1 MLPDHQKYIR
11 FTSRS
16 RIEKSLHSLLGLLK
30 GISADLQINDTEIN
44 FLKTWLSEHEPLE
57 GFHPYNEI
65 VPVLLTVLDDG
76 VISEDERDDLV
87 WVCDRLCTNEFY
99 DEITTGLQEL
109 HGLLGGVVADGI
121 ISETELRGI
130 QDWMESNE
138 QLRKRWPYDEVESLI
153 ISVMADGK
161 IDEEEHKALVFFF
174 AQFVEVLDDKTLS
187 DPNILTG
194 STLKGVCANSPEII
208 FDGARFCLTGASSR
222 YTRDVFAEKIRSL
235 GGEVVGSVS
244 GRLNYLVIGGD
255 GNPCWSYACYGRKVE
270 KAIELRKTGAEIII
284 VHEFDL
290 HDAIEDEC

>member
-1 MLPDHQKYIR
+1 LR
-11 FTSRS
+11 T
-16 RIEKSLHSLLGLLK
+16 
-30 GISADLQINDTEIN
+30 A
-44 FLKTWLSEHEPLE
+44 
-57 GFHPYNEI
+57 
-65 VPVLLTVLDDG
+65 LDDG
-76 VISEDERDDLV
+76 VISEDERDDLI
-87 WVCDRLCTNEFY
+87 WVCERLCTNEFY

-121 ISETELRGI
+121 IAETELRGI
-130 QDWMESNE
+130 QDWMEANE
-138 QLRKRWPYDEVESLI
+138 QSRKRWPYDEVESLI
-153 ISVMADGK
+153 ISVIADGK
-161 IDEEEHKALVFFF
+161 IDEEEHKALVSFF

-187 DPNILTG
+187 DPVILSD

-222 YTRDVFAEKIRSL
+222 YTRDVFADKIRSL

>member
-1 MLPDHQKYIR
+1 M
-11 FTSRS
+11 
-16 RIEKSLHSLLGLLK
+16 
-30 GISADLQINDTEIN
+30 
-44 FLKTWLSEHEPLE
+44 
-57 GFHPYNEI
+57 
-65 VPVLLTVLDDG
+65 
-76 VISEDERDDLV
+76 ED
-87 WVCDRLCTNEFY
+87 
-99 DEITTGLQEL
+99 
-109 HGLLGGVVADGI
+109 
-121 ISETELRGI
+121 
-130 QDWMESNE
+130 NE

-153 ISVMADGK
+153 ISAMADGK
-161 IDEEEHKALVFFF
+161 IDEEEHKALVSFF

-187 DPNILTG
+187 DPLILTD

-208 FDGARFCLTGASSR
+208 FNGARFCLTGASSR

-270 KAIELRKTGAEIII
+270 KAIELRKTGAELVI

>member
-1 MLPDHQKYIR
+1 MHADHQTYIR

-16 RIEKSLHSLLGLLK
+16 RLEKSLHSLLGLLQ
-30 GISADLQINDTEIN
+30 GISADLEINDAEIY
-44 FLKTWLSEHEPLE
+44 FLTNWLSEHEALE
-57 GFHPYNEI
+57 AFHPYNEI
-65 VPVLLTVLDDG
+65 VPILREALDDG
-76 VISEDERDDLV
+76 VISQEEREDLL
-87 WVCDRLCTNEFY
+87 WVCERLCSNEFY
-99 DEITTGLQEL
+99 CETTTGLQQL

-121 ISETELRGI
+121 ISESELRGI
-130 QDWMESNE
+130 QAWMEDNE
-138 QLRKRWPYDEVESLI
+138 HLRKRWPYDEIESLI

-161 IDEEEHKALVFFF
+161 IDEDEHKALVSFF

-187 DPNILTG
+187 NPVILSEG
-194 STLKGVCANSPEII
+194 TLEGVCANSPEIV
-208 FDGARFCLTGASSR
+208 FRGSRFCLTGASSR

-244 GRLNYLVIGGD
+244 GRLNYLVVGGD

-270 KAIELRKTGAEIII
+270 KAIELRKTGSEIII

>member
-1 MLPDHQKYIR
+1 MHPDHQTYIR

-44 FLKTWLSEHEPLE
+44 FLKTWLSEHETLE